1 MIDRKMISVEEAL
14 DRVLGH
20 VRVLEE
26 VEQPLLECLGLVLA
40 RDIRAAIDVPPSD
53 NSAMDGFA
61 VQAESIAGATEESPR
76 VLSIV
81 AEVAAGHTTNVEV
94 TAGKAIRIMT
104 GAPLPRGADTVVPF
118 EFTDEDRRKKKKRA
132 GHSYEIGVL
141 SEIRRG
147 DNIRLA
153 GEDVPRGSL
162 VLNAGTTLRSAE
174 IGVLASL
181 GYARAPV
188 FRRPTV
194 AILATGDE
202 VVDVSQPLPPGKIY
216 NSNTYTIAAQV
227 QRYGGIPRILGVA
240 PDNAEELTKAI
251 RGGLDSDLLITS
263 GGVSLGDYD
272 MVKEVL
278 AAEGEVGFWTVRMKP
293 GKPLAF
299 GVFRSGSRIV
309 PHLGLPGNPVS
320 SMITFEM
327 FARPAILK
335 MMGRKNLA
343 MPSVEAYLMDSVK
356 NTDGR
361 RVFLRVRVSKEEGQL
376 VARVMGAQGSGML
389 TSMARANGLAI
400 VPEEVKEV
408 HCGSAVEVMMP
419 DWNEEQG

>member
-1 MIDRKMISVEEAL
+1 M
-14 DRVLGH
+14 VLCVVG
-20 VRVLEE
+20 
-26 VEQPLLECLGLVLA
+26 
-40 RDIRAAIDVPPSD
+40 
-53 NSAMDGFA
+53 
-61 VQAESIAGATEESPR
+61 
-76 VLSIV
+76 
-81 AEVAAGHTTNVEV
+81 EVAAGHTTDVEV
-94 TAGKAIRIMT
+94 TAGEAVRIMT
-104 GAPLPRGADTVVPF
+104 GAPVPRGADAVVQF
-118 EFTDEDRRKKKKRA
+118 ECTDEGERKEERNA
-132 GHSYEIGVL
+132 GRPSGIGVL
-141 SEIRRG
+141 REMRQG

-162 VLNAGTTLRSAE
+162 VLNAGTTIRSAE

-188 FRRPTV
+188 FRRPAV

-202 VVDVSQPLPPGKIY
+202 VVDVSQSLPPGKIY

-299 GVFRSGSRIV
+299 GVFRPGNRIV

-343 MPSVEAYLMDSVK
+343 MPSVEAHLMDSVK
-356 NTDGR
+356 NADGR

-376 VARVMGAQGSGML
+376 VARVTGAQGSGML
-389 TSMARANGLAI
+389 TSMARANGLAV

-408 HCGSAVEVMMP
+408 HRGDAVEVMMP